1 MGNKFSRLHVVKDLI
16 CSLLIWFYN
25 PEHSFIW
32 CMSIKLLIT
41 RKNTTTDNSIK
52 REMPKS
58 ACSPI
63 SIGRWQEAVSK
74 ESWALLCHSL
84 SQLLSNLL
92 EPWFFLVKLRFFVFF
107 FFFFGRAQG
116 MWNFLGQ
123 GLNPPHSSH
132 SHCCSDNTVSL
143 TCCTTAGTL
152 LWSLGLRVCFLW
164 SIRQYSSMF
173 TWSSSE
179 STYIEKAFF
188 KNSFCKGMEGWEVLG
203 CLRVVQVVVWD
214 ENSLLCTQSVDW
226 PG

>member
-1 MGNKFSRLHVVKDLI
+1 MGNKFSHLHVLKDLI
-16 CSLLIWFYN
+16 SSLLIWFYN

-123 GLNPPHSSH
+123 GLILC
-132 SHCCSDNTVSL
+132 HCSNLNYGSDNARSL
-143 TCCTTAGTL
+143 TGCTTGNSKTYL
-152 LWSLGLRVCFLW
+152 SLIPFLP
-164 SIRQYSSMF
+164 
-173 TWSSSE
+173 T
-179 STYIEKAFF
+179 
-188 KNSFCKGMEGWEVLG
+188 
-203 CLRVVQVVVWD
+203 
-214 ENSLLCTQSVDW
+214 SLLLQIHSGLWNSNPSMWFDKGFLHYFQVWKLCGRYKLDLSC
-226 PG
+226 PIHMSI

>member
-1 MGNKFSRLHVVKDLI
+1 MGNKFSHLHVLKDLI
-16 CSLLIWFYN
+16 SSLLIWFYN

-107 FFFFGRAQG
+107 FFFLRSCPGHVELPGPGTEPTSQ
-116 MWNFLGQ
+116 Q
-123 GLNPPHSSH
+123 
-132 SHCCSDNTVSL
+132 SL
-143 TCCTTAGTL
+143 TL
-152 LWSLGLRVCFLW
+152 LQWQHCILNLLHHSG
-164 SIRQYSSMF
+164 
-173 TWSSSE
+173 
-179 STYIEKAFF
+179 
-188 KNSFCKGMEGWEVLG
+188 
-203 CLRVVQVVVWD
+203 
-214 ENSLLCTQSVDW
+214 NSLVKLRS
-226 PG
+226 